1 MGILFVVATAVT
13 VSASAARQAT
23 QIMDPQSGMEAIQG
37 VPDVLPGTP
46 IPVPEAPSD
55 ILWTASIAAAPIT
68 SPLFAGEYVVLS
80 RQPGIIAAHRLSDG
94 GFVWQKELQSAQQL
108 AADATMVFVP
118 SGEAIHALRLT
129 DGAVAWTA
137 PAGTLTA
144 PLLVQGGWVIATS
157 AGKLMALRAADGTA
171 VWTIDAPPPQSDAA
185 AISGDTL
192 FVPSTDGIVRA
203 RSLETGANIWQHR
216 LRGQPGE
223 PVVAGDSVL
232 VGASDK
238 VLYKLSA
245 TTGDEKWSYPVRA
258 SIRGRVATDGERVFV
273 TALDNMVR
281 ALDLESGALKW
292 QIGLPYRPLTG
303 PVVAGSTVFITG
315 PGTDIEMRRALD
327 GVSAGAIK
335 FPARLAVPPG
345 MRESEFGV
353 AITAITGGLEESWQ
367 LLATRT
373 VRALPA
379 IAPPPK

>member
-1 MGILFVVATAVT
+1 
-13 VSASAARQAT
+13 
-23 QIMDPQSGMEAIQG
+23 
-37 VPDVLPGTP
+37 
-46 IPVPEAPSD
+46 
-55 ILWTASIAAAPIT
+55 
-68 SPLFAGEYVVLS
+68 
-80 RQPGIIAAHRLSDG
+80 
-94 GFVWQKELQSAQQL
+94 
-108 AADATMVFVP
+108 
-118 SGEAIHALRLT
+118 
-129 DGAVAWTA
+129 
-137 PAGTLTA
+137 
-144 PLLVQGGWVIATS
+144 
-157 AGKLMALRAADGTA
+157 MALRAADGTA

-315 PGTDIEMRRALD
+315 PGTDVEMRRALD